1 MGKRIVKIKAR
12 RVGQVYD
19 YDASDLELR
28 RGDRVLIETEKGLG
42 IGTVM
47 VDPQEIAEQDFPKD
61 RSFKKVLRKANRDDL
76 DREVRNST
84 RETEAFRFCQQKIE
98 ELRLMMKLIQVEN
111 FYDGSKMIFYFSAPE
126 RVDFRELVHQL
137 AQRFH
142 TRIEMQQIGVR
153 DEAKLLGG
161 IGLCGR
167 TVCCQAFL
175 SEFEPV
181 SVRLAKD
188 QDLPLNP
195 QKLSGPCGRLL
206 CCLAFEHG
214 VYQDASREM
223 PQLGERVEIARGK
236 GEVTGRNIFTRT
248 VMVLLE
254 EGEEVEVASEE
265 ARPLREE
272 RRGGPPKGPGR
283 KGGGGKEDGGKEAE
297 GEERKK

>member
-1 MGKRIVKIKAR
+1 VGAKRVVKVKAR
-12 RVGQVYD
+12 RVGQIYD

-42 IGTVM
+42 IGTV
-47 VDPQEIAEQDFPKD
+47 VLEPQAPPEKEPVKE
-61 RSFKKVLRKANRDDL
+61 RPLKKVLRKANRDDL
-76 DREVRNST
+76 EREIRNAA
-84 RETEAFRFCQQKIE
+84 REEESFRFCQQKIE
-98 ELRLMMKLIQVEN
+98 ELRLTMKLIQVEN

-181 SVRLAKD
+181 SVRLAKE

-206 CCLAFEHG
+206 CCLAFEHE
-214 VYQDASREM
+214 VYQEAGREM
-223 PQLGERVEIARGK
+223 PQAGDRVEVAEGR
-236 GEVTGRNIFTRT
+236 GEVVSRSIFTR
-248 VMVLLE
+248 MVAVRLE
-254 EGEEVEVASEE
+254 DGEEVEVPADKIVL
-265 ARPLREE
+265 LREE
-272 RRGGPPKGPGR
+272 RRGGPSKGPGK
-283 KGGGGKEDGGKEAE
+283 KGGRE
-297 GEERKK
+297 GSGPRNEEKKK